1 MTSEGKAKEITNPYY
16 LAYLNYIKKIEE
28 KESNHGFMN
37 WIQSKH
43 KSFRQETGASE
54 HDRSY
59 KEIFLKWLN
68 Q

>member
-1 MTSEGKAKEITNPYY
+1 MRTTATNPYY
-16 LAYLNYIKKIEE
+16 LAYLNHIKRTKG

-43 KSFRQETGASE
+43 KDFREKTGVSE

-59 KEIFLKWLN
+59 KDEFLKWLN